1 MLFETQPNMK
11 RTFRQYRGKKHSELR
26 INEDLQCTIMYLM
39 SILKRLVTNIIIL
52 TKLQKYILLLLMH
65 WLNYVL
71 PIFQVRYINDNR
83 ATVKYMRRL
92 AKKHSPLEL
101 DLGRIDP
108 NEVATL
114 FCTAIRDVKQI
125 CKDQVRKRFV

>member
-1 MLFETQPNMK
+1 MFIVLFETQPNMK

-26 INEDLQCTIMYLM
+26 INEDLQRSIMYLM
-39 SILKRLVTNIIIL
+39 SILKRLV
-52 TKLQKYILLLLMH
+52 
-65 WLNYVL
+65 
-71 PIFQVRYINDNR
+71 RYINDSR
-83 ATVKYMRRL
+83 AMVKYMRRL

-114 FCTAIRDVKQI
+114 FCTAIREI
-125 CKDQVRKRFV
+125 LPRKDQVYKFKQAIAVVLNLFGKLPFLMYLKT